1 MPFSRIRQDE
11 VHTRGSQIDDARDPV
26 DHDANAQTLQDTLD
40 FALSQIRE
48 ITGESKWFSPVS
60 KSLKDVE
67 AGLPSKSGV
76 LIPGNFSGNP
86 KRATVTFSAPFGG
99 TNYAV
104 TLTVEAI
111 NGKSF
116 VATMETKTAAGF
128 DVNLGVNNIAN
139 VVEVGWHAIENGET

>member
-48 ITGESKWFSPVS
+48 ITGEFKWFSPVS
-60 KSLKDVE
+60 KSLKDVK
-67 AGLPSKSGV
+67 AGLSSKSDV
-76 LIPGNFSGNP
+76 LIPGDFSGNP
-86 KRATVTFSAPFGG
+86 KKAAVTFATPFGG
-99 TNYAV
+99 TNYSI
-104 TLTVEAI
+104 TLAVEAI
-111 NGKSF
+111 NSKSF
-116 VATMETKTAAGF
+116 VATVENKTAAGF
-128 DVNLGVNNIAN
+128 EVNLGVNNIAN